1 MRRGIHGS
9 PPRFTA
15 AQGAQARGARG
26 RAPREGGGAPRPG
39 RPAGRRRW
47 PVAALALS
55 ALLLPARGRA
65 WQAAAD
71 TAGPGAPSDGVPTL
85 RAARRQG
92 PVHIDGRL
100 DEAAWR
106 NAPVDRRFVQGL
118 PTEGA
123 PPAQPT
129 QVRVLYD
136 DAALYVGAHMT
147 EQDTSQI
154 VSRLV
159 RRDRQGQFDWFEVAL
174 DPNQDRQ
181 TAYVFRV
188 SAAGVQFDEY
198 LFNDS
203 HRDENW
209 DAVWSSAVSRDST
222 GWSVEMRIP
231 LSQIRYESGK
241 GEQVWGVDFG
251 RNRVASNSRSYFA
264 LISRTSQGR
273 VSQFGRL
280 TGIQLTSSGTRLQ
293 VEPYVATQL
302 HRAPSDP
309 SNPLFDGS
317 TLTPR
322 AGLNASYG
330 LGSAFSLDAAVNPDF
345 GQVEVDPAVINLSA
359 FETYFPEKRPFFV
372 QDARVFDF
380 QLSGHRNSLFFSRR
394 IGREPQGSGPD
405 SADYTDVPS
414 QTTILGAAKLTGR
427 TSSGLSMGVLGA
439 ATQKEMGTAYFASS
453 GRRSQFVAQPRAE
466 YGVARLQ
473 QDFRDGASHVGGILT
488 AMHRN
493 LPADGTLDWLT
504 SSAFSGGLDFQHDWG
519 GSRNRDWSVHGYLA
533 STLIRGSPQALVD
546 VQENSQHY
554 FQRPDAS
561 YLSVDSSATS
571 MTGASWRV
579 YLERQNADHWTWSTW
594 LGDVTPGFAANDL
607 GFNHDG
613 EHWDIGGR
621 VEYQDIDPG
630 PLFRSWR
637 MSLFTFHDFRQS
649 VFHGPLSMDHVRRA
663 YKDGNVSLNGNFDFN
678 NNWSV
683 DFGLDYGPQTLSDT
697 ETRGGPL
704 MVKPSGYHADL
715 GIRTDSRRMVSLEPR
730 IEYGQRALGD
740 GHSFQTSVQ
749 ISIRPSSNVEIQVEP
764 SWQVETSASQY
775 VSTDESAS
783 FAPTYGERYFF
794 GDLTQHQLSM
804 RTRLNV
810 ALSPT
815 LSLQLFA
822 QPLLASGRFASYKQL
837 ARPESFD
844 FLRFSQGIARSTSA
858 GVACTGGAMCV
869 ADGLVYLDYN
879 GDGAPDFSFDR
890 QDFNVRSLRGN
901 AVLRWEFRPGSILYF
916 VWQQSRR
923 ADETFGNFSFSR
935 DFSGLLNAP
944 PSNTFIVKASYF
956 LNL

>member
-1 MRRGIHGS
+1 MALATLV
-9 PPRFTA
+9 TA
-15 AQGAQARGARG
+15 S
-26 RAPREGGGAPRPG
+26 
-39 RPAGRRRW
+39 
-47 PVAALALS
+47 PVAARQMAS
-55 ALLLPARGRA
+55 
-65 WQAAAD
+65 D
-71 TAGPGAPSDGVPTL
+71 TAGPRASSDGVPTL
-85 RAARRQG
+85 RAVRRQG
-92 PVHIDGRL
+92 PIRIDGRL
-100 DEAAWR
+100 NEAAWH
-106 NAPVDRRFVQGL
+106 NASVARHFVQGR

-123 PPAQPT
+123 PPAEPT
-129 QVRVLYD
+129 RVRVLYD

-147 EQDTSQI
+147 EADTSQI

-159 RRDRQGQFDWFEVAL
+159 RRDQQGQFDWFEVAL
-174 DPNQDRQ
+174 DPNLDRQ

-231 LSQIRYESGK
+231 LSQIRYESRKGK
-241 GEQVWGVDFG
+241 QVWGVDFG

-293 VEPYVATQL
+293 IEPYVATQL
-302 HRAPSDP
+302 NRAPSDP
-309 SNPLFDGS
+309 ANPLFDGS

-330 LGSAFSLDAAVNPDF
+330 LGSAFSLDATLNPDF

-380 QLSGHRNSLFFSRR
+380 QLSGRRNSLFFSRR
-394 IGREPQGSGPD
+394 IGREPRGSGPD

-427 TSSGLSMGVLGA
+427 SSSGLSVGVLGA
-439 ATQKEMGTAYFASS
+439 ATQKEMGTAYFAGS
-453 GRRSQFVAQPRAE
+453 GRTTPFVAQPRAE

-473 QDFRDGASHVGGILT
+473 QDFRDGASHVGGIFT
-488 AMHRN
+488 AMHRS

-504 SSAFSGGLDFQHDWG
+504 SSAYSGGFDFQHDWG
-519 GSRNRDWSVHGYLA
+519 GSRNRNWSVHGYLA
-533 STLIRGSPQALVD
+533 GTLIRGSPQALVD
-546 VQENSQHY
+546 VQENPQHY

-561 YLSVDSSATS
+561 YLSVDSTATS

-649 VFHGPLSMDHVRRA
+649 VFHGPLSLDHVRRA
-663 YKDGNVSLNGNFDFN
+663 YKDGNVSVNGNFDLN
-678 NNWSV
+678 SNWSV
-683 DFGLDYGPQTLSDT
+683 DFGLDYGPQSYSDT
-697 ETRGGPL
+697 QTRGGPL

-715 GIRTDSRRMVSLEPR
+715 GIRTDSRKLVSLEPR
-730 IEYGQRALGD
+730 IEYGQHARGD

-749 ISIRPSSNVEIQVEP
+749 LSIRPSSNVEIQLEP
-764 SWQVETSASQY
+764 SWQVETSGSQY
-775 VSTDESAS
+775 VTTDESAT
-783 FAPTYGERYFF
+783 FAPTFGERYFF
-794 GDLTQHQLSM
+794 GDLTQHQLSL

-810 ALSPT
+810 AFSPT

-822 QPLLASGRFASYKQL
+822 QPLLASGRYTGYKQL

-844 FLRFSQGIARSTSA
+844 FLRFTRGVAHSTAA
-858 GVACTGGAMCV
+858 GVTCAGGAMCV

-879 GDGAPDFSFDR
+879 GDGSPDFSFDR

-901 AVLRWEFRPGSILYF
+901 AVLRWEFRPGSIVYF

-944 PSNTFIVKASYF
+944 PANTFIVKASYF

>member
-1 MRRGIHGS
+1 VGGLRTRPRRRG
-9 PPRFTA
+9 R
-15 AQGAQARGARG
+15 ARG
-26 RAPREGGGAPRPG
+26 RAKRAWLLGLLWIA
-39 RPAGRRRW
+39 ACIH
-47 PVAALALS
+47 PVRA
-55 ALLLPARGRA
+55 RA

-71 TAGPGAPSDGVPTL
+71 TASPRSPSDGVPTL
-85 RAARRQG
+85 RAVRRQG
-92 PVHIDGRL
+92 PIQIDGHL
-100 DEAAWR
+100 NEAAWR
-106 NAPVDRRFVQGL
+106 KAPVARHFVQGL

-123 PPAQPT
+123 RPAEPT
-129 QVRVLYD
+129 EVRVLYD
-136 DAALYVGAHMT
+136 DAAIYVGAHMT
-147 EQDTSQI
+147 ERDTSQI

-159 RRDRQGQFDWFEVAL
+159 RRDQRGQFDWFEVAL
-174 DPNQDRQ
+174 DPNHDRQ

-188 SAAGVQFDEY
+188 NAAGVQFDEY

-203 HRDENW
+203 HNDENW

-231 LSQIRYESGK
+231 LSQIRYESRK
-241 GEQVWGVDFG
+241 GNQVWGVDFG

-264 LISRTSQGR
+264 LLSRTSQGK

-302 HRAPSDP
+302 HRAPADP
-309 SNPLFDGS
+309 ADPLFDGS

-330 LGSAFSLDAAVNPDF
+330 LGSAFSLDATVNPDF

-380 QLSGHRNSLFFSRR
+380 QLSGRRSSLFFSRR
-394 IGREPQGSGPD
+394 IGRHPRGSGPD
-405 SADYTDVPS
+405 SADYTDTPA

-427 TSSGLSMGVLGA
+427 TSSGLSVGVLGA
-439 ATQKEMGTAYFASS
+439 ATQKEMGTAYFSS
-453 GRRSQFVAQPRAE
+453 TDRRTKFVAQPRAE
-466 YGVARLQ
+466 YGVVRLQ
-473 QDFRDGASHVGGILT
+473 QDFRDGASHIGGIVT

-493 LPADGTLDWLT
+493 LPADSSLDWLT

-519 GSRNRDWSVHGYLA
+519 GPRSRDWSLHGYVA
-533 STLIRGSPQALVD
+533 STLVRGAPQALVD

-571 MTGASWRV
+571 MTGANWRI

-594 LGDVTPGFAANDL
+594 LGDVTPGFAANDM
-607 GFNHDG
+607 GFTHDS

-621 VEYQDIDPG
+621 VDYQDIDPG
-630 PLFRSWR
+630 PIFRSWDIG
-637 MSLFTFHDFRQS
+637 LFTFHDFRKS
-649 VFHGPLSMDHVRRA
+649 LFEGPLSMGRLRRA
-663 YKDGNVSLNGNFDFN
+663 YKDASVSLDGHFDLQ
-678 NNWSV
+678 NNWGVYLS
-683 DFGLDYGPQTLSDT
+683 LDYKPQTRSDT
-697 ETRGGPL
+697 QTRGGPL
-704 MVKPSGYHADL
+704 MVNPSHFHVGF
-715 GIRTDSRRMVSLEPR
+715 GMGTDSRKMVSLHPNLD
-730 IEYGQRALGD
+730 YSVNALGD
-740 GHSFQTSVQ
+740 GHSFHAGLEV
-749 ISIRPSSNVEIQVEP
+749 SIRPSSNVELQIGP
-764 SWQVETSASQY
+764 SWQVQTTGSQY
-775 VSTDESAS
+775 VTTDDSAS
-783 FAPTYGERYFF
+783 FAPTFGRRYFF

-810 ALSPT
+810 AFSPT

-822 QPLLASGRFASYKQL
+822 QPLLASGDYTSYKQL

-844 FLRFSQGIARSTSA
+844 FLHFTRGTARSTA
-858 GVACTGGAMCV
+858 GGVICSGGAMCTSGGV
-869 ADGLVYLDYN
+869 VYVDYN
-879 GDGAPDFSFDR
+879 GDGAPDFSFDQ

-923 ADETFGNFSFSR
+923 ADESFGNFSFSR